1 MPMVCTHCGAYAM
14 NNAERSLDHATCTA
28 CGQTTPMNVF
38 PLFIVTG
45 TSGAGK
51 TVLVP
56 ELRKHLPECIIF
68 DKDLLLASYGEHFYN
83 NWLLIAH
90 SIAQGGRH
98 CVICGTIMPWDFENC
113 EARELVGTLHFLNL
127 HCNDAIREKRLRARP
142 SWRQSSSDEFIQTH
156 KRLAQWFLEH
166 ATTAFD
172 PPMPTVDTST
182 TPVQEVARQI
192 AQWITTVLDGRLVRE
207 PSPLF

>member
-14 NNAERSLDHATCTA
+14 NNAERSLDHATCSE
-28 CGQTTPMNVF
+28 CGRITPMNVF
-38 PLFIVTG
+38 PLFVVTG

-98 CVICGTIMPWDFENC
+98 CVICGTIMPDDFEQC
-113 EARELVGTLHFLNL
+113 GARELVGTIYFLNL
-127 HCNDAIREKRLRARP
+127 HCNDEVREQRLRARP
-142 SWRQSSSDEFIQTH
+142 AWRGCDDEFIQKH
-156 KRLAQWFLEH
+156 KQFARWLLDH
-166 ATTAFD
+166 AETDFD
-172 PPMPTVDTST
+172 PPMPMVDTSDM
-182 TPVQEVARQI
+182 PVEDVARRI
-192 AQWITTVLDGRLVRE
+192 AQWVSSTLGGRLVRE
-207 PSPLF
+207 ASPLF